1 MSRAVKQHYVPQFYL
16 KRFTQDSEQLFVF
29 DKFTKTSFRTNIGNI
44 AGERC
49 FYDIPPGIVAED
61 VDPQIVEKTFS
72 ELETYFSNAVDDLLR
87 TVDAGK
93 KIDSDQKQDISLLIM
108 IQYFRTPEFRTLYT
122 ALVEQGAKAL
132 LDMMVKIEMPGVSPD
147 KYYVR
152 LDEKK
157 LLLEQAMFMFDPTTL
172 NVFVRAL
179 TNHIWLVGVNETR
192 QPLYTSDSPV
202 VKKAHTQHPPGFASE
217 GIEIAFPITPK
228 HVLVLCE
235 RTFFRTL
242 AKLDCRSVSLKAGN
256 VTYYNSLQVFQSYRQ
271 IYCPSDKFSLARKIC
286 KKHPEVCTP
295 GRTRFQIHMG
305 EGLDRSQ

>member
-1 MSRAVKQHYVPQFYL
+1 MSKVVKQHYVPQSYL
-16 KRFTQDSEQLFVF
+16 RKFTQDGEQVFVF

-49 FYDIPPGIVAED
+49 FYDIPPDSVAED

-87 TVDAGK
+87 TVGAGK

-108 IQYFRTPEFRTLYT
+108 IQYFRTLEFRALYT

-132 LDMMVKIEMPGVSPD
+132 LDMMVKIEMPDVSPD

-157 LLLEQAMFMFDPTTL
+157 LPLEQAMFMFDPTTL
-172 NVFVRAL
+172 NAFVRAL

-228 HVLVLCE
+228 HVLILCD
-235 RTFFRTL
+235 RTFFRPYERIDG
-242 AKLDCRSVSLKAGN
+242 KSVSLSASN
-256 VTYYNSLQVFQSYRQ
+256 VNYYNVLQVFQSYRQ

-295 GRTRFQIHMG
+295 DRTRFQIHMG
-305 EGLDRSQ
+305 EGFDRTQ